1 MPAGRSTTGTEAL
14 GRALVTLTRRPEAR
28 VDDPASLLA
37 RVPADQLIAL
47 ACYHRVP
54 GVVYQSLVGLGT
66 GTDVSVLR
74 GAYQMAA
81 LAHGRCL
88 VEMESAVGA
97 LKRLGRPWLVVKGPV
112 LAEIG
117 YGDPGAR
124 LYEDLDLV
132 VDPSDLAP
140 AIEGL
145 EAAGGRVAD
154 LNWPLMLKFRRAE
167 IPMYLGHGML
177 GDLHWDLL
185 VTPNIRARF
194 TFPLGELL
202 ERRRTVRLGQVEVD
216 TLDGIDGL
224 LYLCLHGSLSGGH
237 QLVWLKDL
245 DQMVAAEPPDW
256 DLLVQRARRHRLDL
270 VAAVQLDRARTVLGA
285 AVPEGV
291 VAALAGDE
299 PWWRMWHRREARV
312 GMARWGGYGGTGR
325 TFVAA
330 TSGGSLA
337 SVAQLGRSLALDVVR
352 PWVSR
357 WWVTGD
363 EGEAT
368 PLYEPVGGPEHRLE
382 YLGLVSGGAWR

>member
-1 MPAGRSTTGTEAL
+1 MPAGRSAAGTEAR
-14 GRALVTLTRRPEAR
+14 GRALVGLTRRPEAM
-28 VDDPASLLA
+28 VDDPAALLA
-37 RVPADQLIAL
+37 RVPAGELVEL

-54 GVVYQSLVGLGT
+54 GVVYRSLVALDAGDDLAA
-66 GTDVSVLR
+66 LR

-88 VEMESAVGA
+88 VELQSAVQA
-97 LKRLGRPWLVVKGPV
+97 LEGLGRPWLVVKGPV

-132 VDPSDLAP
+132 VDPTDLAP
-140 AIEGL
+140 AIEGI

-154 LNWPLMLKFRRAE
+154 LNWPLMVKFRRAE
-167 IPMYLGHGML
+167 IPMYLGNGML

-194 TFPLGELL
+194 TFPLAELL
-202 ERRRTVRLGQVEVD
+202 ERRRTVRLGVTDVD
-216 TLDGIDGL
+216 TLDAVDGL

-256 DLLVQRARRHRLDL
+256 DVLVRRARRHRLDL
-270 VAAVQLDRARTVLGA
+270 VAAVQLERARTVLGA
-285 AVPEGV
+285 AVPEEV
-291 VAALAGDE
+291 VTALAGHE
-299 PWWRMWHRREARV
+299 PWWRMWRHREARV
-312 GMARWGGYGGTGR
+312 GMARWGGYRGTGR

-330 TSGGSLA
+330 TSGGSLP

-352 PWVSR
+352 PWVTRRRVS
-357 WWVTGD
+357 GNAD
-363 EGEAT
+363 GGEA
-368 PLYEPVGGPEHRLE
+368 LYEPVGGRERQDE
-382 YLGLVSGGAWR
+382 YLGLVSSGAWR